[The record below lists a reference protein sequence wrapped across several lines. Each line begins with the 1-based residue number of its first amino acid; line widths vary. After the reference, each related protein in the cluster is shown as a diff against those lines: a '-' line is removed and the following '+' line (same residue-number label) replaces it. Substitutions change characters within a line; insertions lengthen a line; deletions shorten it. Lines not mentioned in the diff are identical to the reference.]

1 VVQEIVDRPALLP
14 GCAEPSM
21 RPSIPRIRERIGRFK
36 WPSLVAEAARSG
48 PLAVRNFR
56 LLSIGQS
63 TSTVGDYCYAVALPW
78 LILSGHGGPVMLG
91 AVLAC
96 YGIPRTLLIPVGGI
110 LADRLGPRALM
121 LIADAS
127 RFVLMGLLAVLATRP
142 AEALAVIVPIALL
155 LGAGEGMFLPA
166 SLSIMPTLLPAGQL
180 PTGNALASATIQIG
194 SLAGPVLGGLLVG
207 PAGPSPAF
215 AVDAASFGISAIAL
229 ALIRVNKPA
238 KTAGAAGAAVPAA
251 TAASAAQPAPGQ
263 PELADQGPGSWQLL
277 RESSVLRIILVV
289 AVVANLTAAGTFE
302 VALPALAHARYG
314 ASGLGGLIACFGAGS
329 LIGTLFGARMGSLRR
344 PFAVACRGFVVE
356 AVLLSA
362 LPLLGGLTGAI
373 AGILLAGLCNGF
385 GNIVLYT
392 LIQQHSPSQSL
403 GRVMS
408 LLTLAAMGTYPISV
422 WLSGLLIKHLS
433 AVSFF
438 PIAGITLGLAV
449 LGALSRR
456 EMREFG
462 AKS

>member
-1 VVQEIVDRPALLP
+1 VVQEIVESPALLT
-14 GCAEPSM
+14 GCAEPSV
-21 RPSIPRIRERIGRFK
+21 RPQIPHLRQRIGRFK
-36 WPSLVAEAARSG
+36 WPSQLAEAARSG

-56 LLSIGQS
+56 LLSVGQS

-78 LILSGHGGPVMLG
+78 LILSGHGGTLMLG

-96 YGIPRTLLIPVGGI
+96 YGIPRTLLIPIGGV
-110 LADRLGPRALM
+110 LADRLGPRKLM
-121 LIADAS
+121 LVADAS
-127 RFVLMGLLAVLATRP
+127 RFVLMALLAVLAARP
-142 AEALAVIVPIALL
+142 AEALKVIVPIALL
-155 LGAGEGMFLPA
+155 LGACEGMFLPA

-194 SLAGPVLGGLLVG
+194 SLAGPVLGGLLVA

-229 ALIRVNKPA
+229 ALIKVSKPGADQAKPA
-238 KTAGAAGAAVPAA
+238 AAALPGAAQAPAD
-251 TAASAAQPAPGQ
+251 Q
-263 PELADQGPGSWQLL
+263 PELADRGPGSWQLL
-277 RESSVLRIILVV
+277 REFSVLRIILVV
-289 AVVANLTAAGTFE
+289 AVVANLTAAGTFD

-329 LIGTLFGARMGSLRR
+329 LIGTLAGARMGSLRR

-356 AVLLSA
+356 AILLSA
-362 LPLLGGLTGAI
+362 LPLLGGLPGAI
-373 AGILLAGLCNGF
+373 TGILLAGLCNGF

-392 LIQQHSPSQSL
+392 LIQQHAPSQAL

-422 WLSGLLIKHLS
+422 WLSGLLIKHLN

-438 PIAGITLGLAV
+438 PIAGVTLGLAV

-462 AKS
+462 ATS

>member
-1 VVQEIVDRPALLP
+1 MVQEIVESPALLH
-14 GCAEPSM
+14 GRADHSV
-21 RPSIPRIRERIGRFK
+21 RPRIPRIHSRIGRFK
-36 WPSLVAEAARSG
+36 WSSRVAEAARSG
-48 PLAVRNFR
+48 PLAVKNFR
-56 LLSIGQS
+56 LLSVGQS

-78 LILSGHGGPVMLG
+78 LILSGHGGTVMLG

-96 YGIPRTLLIPVGGI
+96 YGIPRTLLIPIGGA
-110 LADRLGPRALM
+110 LADRLGPRKLM
-121 LIADAS
+121 LVADTS
-127 RFVLMGLLAVLATRP
+127 RFVLMGLLAVLAARP
-142 AEALAVIVPIALL
+142 ADALAVIVPIALL
-155 LGAGEGMFLPA
+155 LGACEGMFLPA

-194 SLAGPVLGGLLVG
+194 SLAGPVLGGLLVA
-207 PAGPSPAF
+207 PAGPCPAF

-229 ALIRVNKPA
+229 ALIRVKPA
-238 KTAGAAGAAVPAA
+238 AQAPAAAVAKAPERAA
-251 TAASAAQPAPGQ
+251 QPEASAAAAEP
-263 PELADQGPGSWQLL
+263 GPGSWQLL
-277 RESSVLRIILVV
+277 REFSVLRIILAV
-289 AVVANLTAAGTFE
+289 AVVANLTAAGTFD

-329 LIGTLFGARMGSLRR
+329 LIGTLAGARMGSLRR
-344 PFAVACRGFVVE
+344 PFAVACRGFVIE

-362 LPLLGGLTGAI
+362 LPLLGGLPGAVT
-373 AGILLAGLCNGF
+373 AILLAGLCNGF
-385 GNIVLYT
+385 GNIVLFT
-392 LIQQHSPSQSL
+392 LIQQNAPSQSL

-422 WLSGLLIKHLS
+422 WLSGLLIKHLD

-449 LGALSRR
+449 LAALSQR

-462 AKS
+462 AASST

>member
-1 VVQEIVDRPALLP
+1 
-14 GCAEPSM
+14 M
-21 RPSIPRIRERIGRFK
+21 T
-36 WPSLVAEAARSG
+36 EAARSG

-78 LILSGHGGPVMLG
+78 LILSGHGGTVMLG

-121 LIADAS
+121 LIADTS
-127 RFVLMGLLAVLATRP
+127 RFVLMALLAVLATRP
-142 AEALAVIVPIALL
+142 AEALQVIAPIALL
-155 LGAGEGMFLPA
+155 LGACEGMFLPA

-180 PTGNALASATIQIG
+180 AAGNALASATIQIG
-194 SLAGPVLGGLLVG
+194 SLAGPVLGGLLVA
-207 PAGPSPAF
+207 PAGPGPAF

-229 ALIRVNKPA
+229 ALIKVNKPA
-238 KTAGAAGAAVPAA
+238 KTADAAVPAA
-251 TAASAAQPAPGQ
+251 TAAQSAAAQSAADQ
-263 PELADQGPGSWQLL
+263 AELADRGPGSWQLL

-329 LIGTLFGARMGSLRR
+329 LIGTLAGARMGSLRR
-344 PFAVACRGFVVE
+344 PFAVACRGFVLE
-356 AVLLSA
+356 AILLSA
-362 LPLLGGLTGAI
+362 LPLLGGLPGAI
-373 AGILLAGLCNGF
+373 TAILLAGLCNGF

-462 AKS
+462 ATS

>member
-1 VVQEIVDRPALLP
+1 MAI
-14 GCAEPSM
+14 
-21 RPSIPRIRERIGRFK
+21 
-36 WPSLVAEAARSG
+36 
-48 PLAVRNFR
+48 RNFR
-56 LLSIGQS
+56 LLSVGQS

-78 LILSGHGGPVMLG
+78 LILSGHGGTVMLG

-96 YGIPRTLLIPVGGI
+96 YGIPRTLLIPVGGV

-121 LIADAS
+121 LVADAS
-127 RFVLMGLLAVLATRP
+127 RFVLMALLAVLATRP
-142 AEALAVIVPIALL
+142 ALALAAITPIAVL
-155 LGAGEGMFLPA
+155 LGACEGVFLPA
-166 SLSIMPTLLPAGQL
+166 SLSIMPTLLPPGQL

-194 SLAGPVLGGLLVG
+194 SLAGPILGGLLVA
-207 PAGPSPAF
+207 PAGPGPAF

-229 ALIRVNKPA
+229 ALIRVKPA
-238 KTAGAAGAAVPAA
+238 SDRARAADEVALAPAHA
-251 TAASAAQPAPGQ
+251 AASASASAPAAQSEVSDA
-263 PELADQGPGSWQLL
+263 ESGPGTWQLL
-277 RESSVLRIILVV
+277 RESSVLRIILAV
-289 AVVANLTAAGTFE
+289 AVVANLTAAGTFD

-329 LIGTLFGARMGSLRR
+329 LIGTLAGARMGSLRR

-356 AVLLSA
+356 AILLSA
-362 LPLLGGLTGAI
+362 LPLLGGLPGAI
-373 AGILLAGLCNGF
+373 TGILLAGLCNGF

-392 LIQQHSPSQSL
+392 LVQQHSPRQSL

-438 PIAGITLGLAV
+438 PIAGVTLGVAV
-449 LGALSRR
+449 LAALCRK

-462 AKS
+462 ATRPATVQPATVQPATVQAAAVR